1 MVVVD
6 GPLFVSLRRRVHGVL
21 HPIGIIEVH
30 EYALNKF
37 GPSSIRAIDPHEV
50 WRLHDSEM
58 FARVCHLEGKHFP
71 SLSGG
76 WRIALRRGAG
86 GAITDR
92 GLVPATYV
100 DLDTPAKEKREAEAA
115 EAARREA
122 EARRVAVEETARREA
137 ARLAEKEAAKV
148 RAQGET
154 AALVKRVFTKVS
166 TWADQESAATL
177 IEAHRRGNL
186 ARRRANAAARA
197 LADEAAARAAAERE
211 RAASAEAEAAA
222 AAAAAKAAEAE
233 KTYNDEFEAEA
244 APEPTPPAV
253 AAPAPALEVVSP
265 LVPQPPATPPAR
277 SGGGLRSGLFGRK
290 QKKSALSPFAPA
302 FGGASAE
309 APAPAPEPAAAP
321 APAVAAPAP
330 APDAPPPPPPT
341 PPAPPPPPPDAHGG
355 YEELLARVASAR
367 GRARGARGYEET
379 VLREARER
387 ETRRM
392 DRLLSPR
399 RDRRQRRPAA
409 PPPPPPRDET
419 RERELDA
426 AVEAALAGTRFGSSA
441 AEMDTLRDALDPSAV
456 SRWDFEHALL
466 VRQQLLVLE
475 NERLRL
481 AAGVAEAEAAA
492 LAGHPSAAA
501 LQKPWRGATATR
513 KVSHVSAASQNA
525 VLPWALYAARPKRS
539 GAARES
545 SFGTLAPL
553 AGESWLSESA
563 SVAWPLPLKNALELP
578 AEARGSPRSTFEEIY
593 ARKTSP
599 RSPRAASPP
608 RGFLPNVSPR
618 PSTVQGGR
626 EAPSQP
632 AAARPASRR

>member
-1 MVVVD
+1 
-6 GPLFVSLRRRVHGVL
+6 
-21 HPIGIIEVH
+21 
-30 EYALNKF
+30 
-37 GPSSIRAIDPHEV
+37 
-50 WRLHDSEM
+50 
-58 FARVCHLEGKHFP
+58 
-71 SLSGG
+71 
-76 WRIALRRGAG
+76 
-86 GAITDR
+86 
-92 GLVPATYV
+92 
-100 DLDTPAKEKREAEAA
+100 
-115 EAARREA
+115 
-122 EARRVAVEETARREA
+122 
-137 ARLAEKEAAKV
+137 
-148 RAQGET
+148 
-154 AALVKRVFTKVS
+154 
-166 TWADQESAATL
+166 
-177 IEAHRRGNL
+177 
-186 ARRRANAAARA
+186 
-197 LADEAAARAAAERE
+197 
-211 RAASAEAEAAA
+211 
-222 AAAAAKAAEAE
+222 
-233 KTYNDEFEAEA
+233 
-244 APEPTPPAV
+244 
-253 AAPAPALEVVSP
+253 
-265 LVPQPPATPPAR
+265 
-277 SGGGLRSGLFGRK
+277 
-290 QKKSALSPFAPA
+290 
-302 FGGASAE
+302 
-309 APAPAPEPAAAP
+309 
-321 APAVAAPAP
+321 
-330 APDAPPPPPPT
+330 
-341 PPAPPPPPPDAHGG
+341 
-355 YEELLARVASAR
+355 
-367 GRARGARGYEET
+367 
-379 VLREARER
+379 
-387 ETRRM
+387 M

-399 RDRRQRRPAA
+399 RDRRQRRPVAA
-409 PPPPPPRDET
+409 APPPPPRDET

-501 LQKPWRGATATR
+501 LTKPWRGATATR

-563 SVAWPLPLKNALELP
+563 SVAWPSPLKNALELP

-608 RGFLPNVSPR
+608 RGFLPNVSLR